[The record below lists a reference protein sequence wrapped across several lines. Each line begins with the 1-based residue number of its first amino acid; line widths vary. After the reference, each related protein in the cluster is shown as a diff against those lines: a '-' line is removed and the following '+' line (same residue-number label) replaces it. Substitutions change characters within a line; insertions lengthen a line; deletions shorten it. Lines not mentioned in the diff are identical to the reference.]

1 MTFDPPQSDPENLDE
16 DVEEPVDDGE
26 DSPSHHP
33 WFEVGRLSSAPSS
46 VSSEATSQVPFPG
59 TSKASPPPDE
69 PLRQRLTRCLSL
81 EAELADLA
89 ALREPAPLEG
99 GDRATSTVAAAAI
112 GGDLEELA
120 RQWLEAPSPENHQ
133 ALTTAVTLKETTLE
147 RQFWHQVPPALSHRR
162 PLTSLIDAMGDRQLR
177 QEADMQQGAIAV
189 LLEQLPPTSLNSR
202 EFDIFS
208 HEAQSLLGTLLEI
221 ERRQGVIEEL
231 LRRDRTL
238 PGAIITFSI
247 LYLLGTVALVVL
259 SVIFWGH
266 GFVVESVSEQTLPLI
281 GIPWP
286 VFVWSLFGSLAAILA
301 RFLYHPFRRLREM
314 TQWMLLRPIQGVV
327 FGGASYFVLDA
338 LLSLLTPFQSQ
349 TPLSMTDEAI
359 LLLSFAV
366 GFSDRLAMIVFRWMS
381 QTEPHTR

>member
-1 MTFDPPQSDPENLDE
+1 MTFEPLESNPKNVDEDVDDNLDE
-16 DVEEPVDDGE
+16 GG
-26 DSPSHHP
+26 DSPASHP
-33 WFEVGRLSSAPSS
+33 WFEAGRLSSPASPPASS
-46 VSSEATSQVPFPG
+46 PASEA
-59 TSKASPPPDE
+59 TSKASPPPDDS
-69 PLRQRLTRCLSL
+69 LRQRLTRCLSL
-81 EAELADLA
+81 EAELANLA

-99 GDRATSTVAAAAI
+99 RTHSAATIAPASIA
-112 GGDLEELA
+112 GDLQELA
-120 RQWLEAPSPENHQ
+120 RQSLEASSPEKHQ
-133 ALTTAVTLKETTLE
+133 ALAAAIALKETTLE

-162 PLTSLIDAMGDRQLR
+162 SLAPLIEAMSDRQLQ
-177 QEADMQQGAIAV
+177 QEAQMQQGAIA
-189 LLEQLPPTSLNSR
+189 LLVEQLPQTGLNSR
-202 EFDIFS
+202 EFDLFS

-221 ERRQGVIEEL
+221 ERRQGVIESL
-231 LRRDRTL
+231 LVRDRTL

-247 LYLLGTVALVVL
+247 LYILAAVALIVLFVV
-259 SVIFWGH
+259 FWGH
-266 GFVVESVSEQTLPLI
+266 GFVVESVSQQTLPLI

-338 LLSLLTPFQSQ
+338 LLSLLTPFESE

-359 LLLSFAV
+359 LLLSFGV

-381 QTEPHTR
+381 QTEAQTR

>member
-1 MTFDPPQSDPENLDE
+1 MTFDSPQSAPDNLDE
-16 DVEEPVDDGE
+16 DVEGTLDGE
-26 DSPSHHP
+26 EDRRPTRHP
-33 WFEVGRLSSAPSS
+33 WFEVGRSSSAPYAPPA
-46 VSSEATSQVPFPG
+46 EATSN
-59 TSKASPPPDE
+59 ASPPPDG
-69 PLRQRLTRCLSL
+69 PLQQRLTRCLSL
-81 EAELADLA
+81 EAELANLA

-99 GDRATSTVAAAAI
+99 RPRATSTIAAATIA
-112 GGDLEELA
+112 GDLEALA
-120 RQWLEAPSPENHQ
+120 RQSFDAPSPENHQ
-133 ALTTAVTLKETTLE
+133 ALTTALAVKETTLE

-162 PLTSLIDAMGDRQLR
+162 PLTPLIEGMGDRQLR
-177 QEADMQQGAIAV
+177 QEAQMQQGAIAV
-189 LLEQLPPTSLNSR
+189 LLEQLPATSLDSR

-208 HEAQSLLGTLLEI
+208 YEAQSLLGTLLEI
-221 ERRQGVIEEL
+221 ERRQGVIESL
-231 LRRDRTL
+231 LVRDRTL

-247 LYLLGTVALVVL
+247 LYILAAVALIILFVV
-259 SVIFWGH
+259 FWGH
-266 GFVVESVSEQTLPLI
+266 GFVVDGVSQQTLPLI

-359 LLLSFAV
+359 LLLSFGV

-381 QTEPHTR
+381 QTEPQTR

>member
-1 MTFDPPQSDPENLDE
+1 
-16 DVEEPVDDGE
+16 
-26 DSPSHHP
+26 
-33 WFEVGRLSSAPSS
+33 
-46 VSSEATSQVPFPG
+46 
-59 TSKASPPPDE
+59 
-69 PLRQRLTRCLSL
+69 
-81 EAELADLA
+81 LANLA

-99 GDRATSTVAAAAI
+99 RPRATSTIAAATIA
-112 GGDLEELA
+112 GDLEALA
-120 RQWLEAPSPENHQ
+120 RQSFDAPSAENHQ
-133 ALTTAVTLKETTLE
+133 ALTTALAVKETTLE

-162 PLTSLIDAMGDRQLR
+162 PLTPLIEGMGDRQLR
-177 QEADMQQGAIAV
+177 QEAQMQQGAIAV
-189 LLEQLPPTSLNSR
+189 LLEQLPATSLDSR

-208 HEAQSLLGTLLEI
+208 YEAQSLLGTLLEI
-221 ERRQGVIEEL
+221 ERRQGVIESL
-231 LRRDRTL
+231 LVRDRTL

-247 LYLLGTVALVVL
+247 LYILAAVALIILFVV
-259 SVIFWGH
+259 FWGH
-266 GFVVESVSEQTLPLI
+266 GFVVDGVSQQTLPLI

-359 LLLSFAV
+359 LLLSFGV

-381 QTEPHTR
+381 QTEPQTR